1 MGVAITHPP
10 PPIVCTVSEHRAG
23 RQVRIEALIR
33 SDARQAG
40 RYRLQVSKRGPSGD
54 SQIDQESEFTLEA
67 GASVRIRGLSLS
79 LEPEARYRAVLSVR
93 VGDADYT
100 CERGGPEDGSSL

>member
-1 MGVAITHPP
+1 MAIADSIPP
-10 PPIVCTVSEHRAG
+10 MPIVCTVSEHRAG
-23 RQVRIEALIR
+23 RQVQIEALIR
-33 SDARQAG
+33 SDAHQIG
-40 RYRLQVSKRGPSGD
+40 VYRLQVSKRGPSGS
-54 SQIDQESEFTLEA
+54 SQINQESEFTLEA

-100 CERGGPEDGSSL
+100 CERSGPDGGTAL